1 MAAQS
6 ETKKDWARYITELFE
21 ANPELQK
28 ECEQVKNAIVSF
40 SNNHTSG
47 QLERF
52 TDAWGRYDTRMLA
65 SILNVP
71 ECCLQKFFT
80 TLLNKRFS

>member
-1 MAAQS
+1 MTTQPGP
-6 ETKKDWARYITELFE
+6 KKDWAKYLTELFE

-28 ECEQVKNAIVSF
+28 ECEKVKNAVVWF
-40 SNNHTSG
+40 SKNHTPG

-71 ECCLQKFFT
+71 ECCLQKFFKI
-80 TLLNKRFS
+80 LLNKQFS